1 MVLGGSLWVPGGPVQ
16 VPLWSRQTEEP
27 AAEAWAE
34 AVKTWGWVPAPNKYT
49 ILPDNKDGAR
59 TTFLKDNL
67 LVMSDLHMA
76 SICRLC
82 ASLHFQTS
90 KVPTPIGFWI

>member
-34 AVKTWGWVPAPNKYT
+34 AVKTWGWVPAPNKYI
-49 ILPDNKDGAR
+49 ILPGNKDGTL
-59 TTFLKDNL
+59 TTFLNDNL
-67 LVMSDLHMA
+67 LVMSDRHMA
-76 SICRLC
+76 SMCRLC
-82 ASLHFQTS
+82 ASLHFQTP